1 MKKLKL
7 FVLILV
13 AAFPAFSQSWELPK
27 SSSFDYHS
35 GYSFEYS
42 NEYKQ
47 SRWVAYKLIGGNAL
61 KKTLP
66 EVQFFN
72 DPKLPLGALNNED
85 FYQRVYPPGHLK
97 PSGDSRSDF
106 NEMHDAYYYANVC
119 PMQPTFDQ
127 ETWRILENMVR
138 GWSLIFDTIYVA
150 SGPAFKKKSDS
161 VGVHKVSVPD
171 YFYKVLLV
179 HNGIDMQMIGFVL
192 PNIDVRYDY
201 IKNPVSVDSV
211 ERVTGI
217 DFFYQLPDYLE
228 QDLEKQVNTSFWTG
242 GSNSYYIKNQMRRT
256 EIQCVGT
263 TVMDKRCLAL
273 TKCLNGC
280 CSQHGCEG
288 DK

>member
-1 MKKLKL
+1 MKKLQ
-7 FVLILV
+7 LIVSFLV
-13 AAFPAFSQSWELPK
+13 AAMPAYSQNWELPL
-27 SSSFDYHS
+27 SSTFDYHS

-42 NEYKQ
+42 HEFKQ
-47 SRWVAYKLIGGNAL
+47 SKWVAYKLIGSNAL
-61 KKTLP
+61 KKTQP

-72 DPKLPLGALNNED
+72 DPKLPAGALNSED

-97 PSGDSRSDF
+97 PSGDSRSDV
-106 NEMHDAYYYANVC
+106 NEMHDSYYYANVC

-127 ETWRILENMVR
+127 ENWRILENMVR
-138 GWSLIFDTIYVA
+138 GWSQIFDTIYVV
-150 SGPAFKKKSDS
+150 SGPAFKKTSDS
-161 VGVHKVSVPD
+161 VGIHKVAVPD

-201 IKNPVSVDSV
+201 LKTPVSVDSI
-211 ERVTGI
+211 ERLTGI
-217 DFFYQLPDYLE
+217 DFFYQLPEYLE

-242 GSNSYYIKNQMRRT
+242 GSNSYYLKNKMRRK
-256 EIQCVGT
+256 EIQCIGT

-288 DK
+288 E

>member
-1 MKKLKL
+1 MRKIHL
-7 FVLILV
+7 LIFFIV
-13 AAFPAFSQSWELPK
+13 ASSALFSQKLELPF
-27 SSSFDYHS
+27 SSSFDYHN

-42 NEYKQ
+42 REYKQ
-47 SRWVAYKLIGGNAL
+47 SKWVAYQLIGANTQE
-61 KKTLP
+61 KTQP
-66 EVQFFN
+66 EVQFYN
-72 DPKLPLGALNNED
+72 DPKLPSGALNSED
-85 FYQRVYPPGHLK
+85 FHQRVYPPGHLK
-97 PSGDSRSDF
+97 PSGDARADK

-127 ETWRILENMVR
+127 EIWRILENTVR

-150 SGPAFKKKSDS
+150 TGPAFKKKSDS
-161 VGVHKVSVPD
+161 VGIHKVAVPD

-179 HNGIDMQMIGFVL
+179 QNGIDMQMIGFVL

-201 IKNPVSVDSV
+201 LKNPVSVDSV
-211 ERVTGI
+211 ERLTGI

-228 QDLEKQVNTSFWTG
+228 QDLETQVNPDFWMG
-242 GSNSYYIKNQMRRT
+242 GSNSYYLKSKMRPR

-263 TVMDKRCLAL
+263 TVIDKRCLSL